1 MVREQIT
8 VQDYERISRENE
20 YYLWHFV
27 RKSDT
32 GITTVY
38 SIFDEK
44 DNLLSRPNDTETLLD
59 AYNIP
64 YFESYIEDSL
74 DFLDMIVAPLNS
86 LRIREKNM
94 LNTFMLTFNKRRL
107 INATYNGYCMCVE
120 GITELLYDLNP
131 EIVLNAKLD

>member
-1 MVREQIT
+1 
-8 VQDYERISRENE
+8 
-20 YYLWHFV
+20 
-27 RKSDT
+27 
-32 GITTVY
+32 
-38 SIFDEK
+38 
-44 DNLLSRPNDTETLLD
+44 
-59 AYNIP
+59 
-64 YFESYIEDSL
+64 
-74 DFLDMIVAPLNS
+74 MIGAPLNS